1 MNSFKLICV
10 TFAVLFATL
19 QATVVEDLEDAKLLF
34 NKQILNNYVVE
45 GTDIVVK
52 YNIYNIGNQY
62 VLFSKIF

>member
-10 TFAVLFATL
+10 TFAILFGTL

-52 YNIYNIGNQY
+52 YNIYNIGSQ
-62 VLFSKIF
+62 